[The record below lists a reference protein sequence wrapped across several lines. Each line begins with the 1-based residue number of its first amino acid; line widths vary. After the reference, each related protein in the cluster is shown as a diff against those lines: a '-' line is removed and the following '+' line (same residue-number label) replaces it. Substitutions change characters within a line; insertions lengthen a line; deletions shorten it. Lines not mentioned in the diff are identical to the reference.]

1 MPWDCFSILASTAA
15 TTTEYGT
22 RTKSQAAHAAVL
34 CIAAVRQC
42 CRQQEWLRYEQSR
55 TLLLA
60 ALDFI
65 DSHNRAV
72 ASVLDRPTTQA
83 SSYPYRTFA
92 LLLRKPCL
100 VSAVST
106 SACHSNVSS
115 ARPVGQGSAETETL
129 RVPVYQVRWIAL
141 ECSAVPYADRSTVL
155 WCIPTMLCAAWKI
168 LWPVTV
174 LLCGGGSAHTRSTTR
189 GIRPASSRR

>member
-1 MPWDCFSILASTAA
+1 MLPCCALP
-15 TTTEYGT
+15 
-22 RTKSQAAHAAVL
+22 L

-72 ASVLDRPTTQA
+72 ASVLDRPTTWA
-83 SSYPYRTFA
+83 SSYPYRTLA

-115 ARPVGQGSAETETL
+115 ARPVVQGSAETETL

-141 ECSAVPYADRSTVL
+141 ECSGGALCGSIYGAVVFQRCCALRGLSL
-155 WCIPTMLCAAWKI
+155 FSCAAVAARTHDR
-168 LWPVTV
+168 LPAGFGRRAHGDDPPSCAGTHAAAV
-174 LLCGGGSAHTRSTTR
+174 SARS
-189 GIRPASSRR
+189 